1 MTSTLLSSVS
11 SASMMGSIFMQ
22 ISIDEMY
29 NLCVILFIYAVVSCC
44 LVINPNLKL
53 YLIFF
58 ILSEYNYFILTF
70 PLQFQTLWIILQ
82 PQG

>member
-29 NLCVILFIYAVVSCC
+29 NLCVILFIYAVVSCWSSYQ
-44 LVINPNLKL
+44 PK
-53 YLIFF
+53 
-58 ILSEYNYFILTF
+58 S
-70 PLQFQTLWIILQ
+70 QTLSNIFHFIRI
-82 PQG
+82 

>member
-1 MTSTLLSSVS
+1 
-11 SASMMGSIFMQ
+11 MQ